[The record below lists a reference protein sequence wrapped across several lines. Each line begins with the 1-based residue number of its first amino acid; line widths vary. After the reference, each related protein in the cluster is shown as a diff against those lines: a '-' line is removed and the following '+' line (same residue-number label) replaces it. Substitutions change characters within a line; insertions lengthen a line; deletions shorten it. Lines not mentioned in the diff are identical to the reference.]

1 MARAD
6 FYILNGNTA
15 PSRFSCTVAGK
26 AFNQGNSVY
35 IVAANQ
41 DEAAR
46 LDDLLWTYQDI
57 SFLPHACVDVATP
70 GTPIIIGWPGAQVP
84 QTDVLINLADSVPD
98 TIEGFNRVIEIVA
111 DETSRREQG
120 RERYKIYR
128 ERGYEMFK
136 HDISLE
142 QGSA

>member
-26 AFNQGNSVY
+26 AFNQGHTIY
-35 IVAANQ
+35 IVAKDK

-46 LDDLLWTYQDI
+46 LDDLFWTYQDI
-57 SFLPHACVDVATP
+57 SFLPHACVDVAAP
-70 GTPIIIGWPGAQVP
+70 GTPIIIGWPGTQAP
-84 QTDVLINLADSVPD
+84 QTDILINLADSVPD
-98 TIEGFNRVIEIVA
+98 TITGFNRIIEIVA

-120 RERYKIYR
+120 RERYKFYR
-128 ERGYEMFK
+128 EHGYEMFK

-142 QGSA
+142 QDSA

>member
-26 AFNQGNSVY
+26 AFNQGHSVY
-35 IVAANQ
+35 IVVTDR
-41 DEAAR
+41 DEATR

-57 SFLPHACVDVATP
+57 SFLPHACVDVAAP
-70 GTPIIIGWPGAQVP
+70 GTPIIIGWPGAQAP
-84 QTDVLINLADSVPD
+84 QTDVLINLADPVPD
-98 TIEGFNRVIEIVA
+98 TITGFNRIIEIVA
-111 DETSRREQG
+111 DETSKREHG
-120 RERYKIYR
+120 RERYKFYR

-142 QGSA
+142 QGSV